1 MFVALH
7 LPSEHNFKSESDIE
21 LERASRLYY
30 TPCLWSLITIPK
42 GWFSTDS
49 KKSDHWHLAKG
60 SDQVISKM
68 LNTIQSEVSSKLQLE
83 KRVKQFV
90 IIKST
95 WKKMDFGISK
105 RGATSSIQWC
115 VILPQHCTAQS
126 LRRKKMNLPGRSSC
140 RRILRWGRGGSRR
153 WRRGRWSWSPAPSSC
168 IPTGPAAKHLLG
180 NVAENFKCL
189 TCDP

>member
-21 LERASRLYY
+21 LERASRLY

-49 KKSDHWHLAKG
+49 KKSDHWHFAKG

-68 LNTIQSEVSSKLQLE
+68 LNTTQSEVSSKLQLE

-90 IIKST
+90 ILKST
-95 WKKMDFGISK
+95 WQKWTLVSQSVVPHLQFSDALIFHRKVKLS
-105 RGATSSIQWC
+105 
-115 VILPQHCTAQS
+115 TAQS
-126 LRRKKMNLPGRSSC
+126 LNLPGRSSC

-180 NVAENFKCL
+180 NFAENFKCL